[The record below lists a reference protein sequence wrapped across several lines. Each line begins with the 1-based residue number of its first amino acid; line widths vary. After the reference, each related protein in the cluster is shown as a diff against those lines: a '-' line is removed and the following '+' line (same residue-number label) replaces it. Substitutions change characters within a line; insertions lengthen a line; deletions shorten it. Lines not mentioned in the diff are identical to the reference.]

1 LYCPEDGD
9 SNKSQKGKEK
19 KIQVKNEVGIA
30 CTGGMMLWEAGY
42 NMLQQVSFSP
52 GK

>member
-9 SNKSQKGKEK
+9 SNKSQKGKKGEVK
-19 KIQVKNEVGIA
+19 KVKNEVGIA

-42 NMLQQVSFSP
+42 NMLQ
-52 GK
+52 